1 MRRIIHCDCDSFYA
15 SVEMRDDP
23 ALRDKPVAVGG
34 SPDRRGVI
42 ATCNYVAR
50 KHGVRSAMSSRR
62 ALTLCPDLIILFPD
76 FTRYK
81 AASQAVNAIFRRY
94 TALVEPLSL
103 DEAFLDVTDAVAQY
117 GSATRIAEE
126 IRAAVREEVGI
137 TISAG
142 VAPNKFLAKVTSDI
156 NKPDGLFVL
165 KPRDVDAFVAALP
178 VEKLFG
184 VGKVT
189 AAKMHRLGLRTCA
202 DIQQQSEDFLTEH
215 FGSYGERLWELSRGI
230 DERPVRNDH
239 RRKSLSVE
247 NTWPV
252 DLLEPGACTAAMS
265 ELIDDLRER
274 YAKIASRYRIT
285 GLDIKV
291 RYADFSVRSK
301 QCTGTRIDA
310 ETLHALLDAQLA
322 LRPPPVRLLG
332 AGVKLELRSDDDVLQ
347 GELFSKDKPDAL
359 PEIFQNNGPE

>member
-23 ALRDKPVAVGG
+23 SLREKAVAVGG
-34 SPDRRGVI
+34 SPDKRGVI
-42 ATCNYVAR
+42 ATCNYAAR
-50 KHGVRSAMSSRR
+50 RYGVRSAMSSRR
-62 ALTLCPDLIILFPD
+62 ALVLCPDLIILFPD

-94 TALVEPLSL
+94 TERVEPLSL
-103 DEAFLDVTDAVAQY
+103 DEAFLDVTEAAERY
-117 GSATRIAEE
+117 GSATKIAEE
-126 IRAAVREEVGI
+126 IRAAVRAEVGI

-142 VAPNKFLAKVTSDI
+142 VAPNKFLAKVASDV
-156 NKPDGLFVL
+156 NKPDGLYVV
-165 KPRDVDAFVAALP
+165 KPRDIDSFVAALP
-178 VEKLFG
+178 VERIFG

-189 AAKMHRLGLRTCA
+189 AAKLHRLGMRHCA
-202 DIQQQSEDFLTEH
+202 DVQQHSREFLAEH
-215 FGSYGERLWELSRGI
+215 FGSYGTTLWELSRGI

-252 DLLEPGACTAAMS
+252 DLTNSEECSAAMTA
-265 ELIDDLRER
+265 LVDDLRRR
-274 YAKIASRYRIT
+274 YDKIAAKYRIT

-301 QCTGTRIDA
+301 QRTGLAID
-310 ETLHALLDAQLA
+310 ETALQQLLAAQLL

-332 AGVKLELRSDDDVLQ
+332 AGVKLALRDGGSVQ
-347 GELFSKDKPDAL
+347 GELPFEEATH
-359 PEIFQNNGPE
+359 

>member
-23 ALRDKPVAVGG
+23 SLRDKPVAVGG
-34 SPDRRGVI
+34 SPERRGVI
-42 ATCNYVAR
+42 ATCNYAAR
-50 KHGVRSAMSSRR
+50 RFGVRSAMSSRH
-62 ALTLCPDLIILFPD
+62 ALVLCPQLVILFPD
-76 FTRYK
+76 FARYK

-103 DEAFLDVTDAVAQY
+103 DEAFLDVTEAVAQY

-126 IRAAVREEVGI
+126 IRAAVRAEVGI
-137 TISAG
+137 TVSAG
-142 VAPNKFLAKVTSDI
+142 VAPNKFLAKVASDI

-165 KPRDVDAFVAALP
+165 KPQAVDAFVAALP

-189 AAKMHRLGLRTCA
+189 AAKMHRLGLRTCTDVQA
-202 DIQQQSEDFLTEH
+202 RSREFLAEQ

-252 DLLEPGACTAAMS
+252 DIKDASACHAAMH
-265 ELIDDLRER
+265 ELVDDLRDR
-274 YAKIASRYRIT
+274 YAKITSRYRIT

-310 ETLHALLDAQLA
+310 ATLHALLDAQLA
-322 LRPPPVRLLG
+322 LRAPPVRLLG
-332 AGVKLELRSDDDVLQ
+332 AGVKLALRSDDDVLQ
-347 GELFSKDKPDAL
+347 GELFGEEGST
-359 PEIFQNNGPE
+359 G

>member
-23 ALRDKPVAVGG
+23 SLRDKPVAVGG
-34 SPDRRGVI
+34 SPDKRGVI
-42 ATCNYVAR
+42 ATCNYAAR
-50 KHGVRSAMSSRR
+50 RFGVHSAMSSRR
-62 ALTLCPDLIILFPD
+62 ALTLCPELIILFPD

-94 TALVEPLSL
+94 TDLVEPLSL
-103 DEAFLDVTDAVAQY
+103 DEAFLDVTEAAVRF
-117 GSATRIAEE
+117 GSATKIAEE
-126 IRAAVREEVGI
+126 IRAAVRSEVGI

-142 VAPNKFLAKVTSDI
+142 IAPNKFLAKIASDI
-156 NKPDGLFVL
+156 NKPDGLYVVR
-165 KPRDVDAFVAALP
+165 PQAVDAFVAALP

-202 DIQQQSEDFLTEH
+202 DVQLKPREWLGEH
-215 FGSYGERLWELSRGI
+215 FGSYGATLWHLSRGI

-247 NTWPV
+247 NTWAT
-252 DLLEPGACTAAMS
+252 DIGSREECLAALQK
-265 ELIDDLRER
+265 LIVDLRER
-274 YAKIASRYRIT
+274 YAKIEGRYRVT

-301 QCTGTRIDA
+301 QRVGTGIDD
-310 ETLHALLDAQLA
+310 TVLLALLDAQLDI
-322 LRPPPVRLLG
+322 RPPPVRLLG
-332 AGVKLELRSDDDVLQ
+332 AGVKLALRDAGVHTLREQAQ
-347 GELFSKDKPDAL
+347 GDLF
-359 PEIFQNNGPE
+359 GY